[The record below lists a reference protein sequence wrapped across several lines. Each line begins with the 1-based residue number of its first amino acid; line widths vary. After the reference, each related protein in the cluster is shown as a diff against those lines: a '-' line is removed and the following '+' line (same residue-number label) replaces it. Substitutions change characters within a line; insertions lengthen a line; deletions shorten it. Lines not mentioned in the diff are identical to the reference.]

1 MYEQRKALYSR
12 IETFTDSKVICYVT
26 GDRQNMEIQIASDTL
41 EYFVEHLDK
50 IGKVNKI
57 SLILYSKGGNTLTGW
72 SLVNLIRQFCEEFQV
87 IIPSKAHSTATLIAL
102 GANSIIMTKQATL
115 GPIDPSVNGP
125 LNPQA
130 PGPNQ
135 LARIPISVESINGYF
150 EFVKSMSITDGG
162 ELSKIML
169 DLANKIHPVVLGNV
183 YRSRSQIRMLGNRLL
198 SRHIKDDKKISKI
211 LDFLCSESGSH
222 DYTIYREEAKDELG
236 LMITKPNDEQYS
248 IMKQLHDDYTKELE
262 LLTPFDPNVLLGT
275 DNEKDYILKR
285 GLVESLDG
293 GSLKFMSK
301 GKLRRTRVQV
311 GPNQVQ
317 EGGCQIFSVNGVHQL
332 APRGTLS
339 PNRIRN

>member
-1 MYEQRKALYSR
+1 VYEQRKALYSR

-87 IIPSKAHSTATLIAL
+87 IITSKAHSTATLIAL

-115 GPIDPSVNGP
+115 GLIDPSVNGP

-248 IMKQLHDDYTKELE
+248 IMKQLHDD
-262 LLTPFDPNVLLGT
+262 
-275 DNEKDYILKR
+275 
-285 GLVESLDG
+285 
-293 GSLKFMSK
+293 
-301 GKLRRTRVQV
+301 
-311 GPNQVQ
+311 
-317 EGGCQIFSVNGVHQL
+317 
-332 APRGTLS
+332 
-339 PNRIRN
+339 